1 MNPAA
6 HAFCATFRVQAP
18 IANAPMANI
27 AGGTLAGA
35 VTSAG
40 GLGLIGGGYGD
51 VSWIEQQ
58 FAIADH
64 PDVGVGLITWAV
76 QDQPD
81 LVKCLAAIGVRTF
94 FLSFGDPTVLLE
106 QIHEVGGRSICQVQT
121 FAEAKHAAS
130 SGADAIVAQG
140 NEAGGHGRDNESADD
155 LAARILA
162 EVPSTPLLIA
172 GGKTSGADLVQA
184 WQQGAAGIVVGTA
197 MYATTEALDTD
208 AVKQHL
214 ATATRNDIVRTTVFD
229 LVRGP
234 EWPPGYNGR
243 ALTNETTRRWHSNE
257 DALRAHL
264 DEQRAEYRH
273 ATATQDLSRRVIWA
287 GTGVDAVNAVMP
299 AADLTRRII
308 NDAESARDHA
318 PHPGSTSG
326 PGQPKATATH
336 GSPKTT

>member
-1 MNPAA
+1 MTPAA
-6 HAFCATFRVQAP
+6 QAFCATFRVPAP

-27 AGGTLAGA
+27 AGGALAGA
-35 VTSAG
+35 VTTAG

-58 FAIADH
+58 FATADH
-64 PDVGVGLITWAV
+64 PEVGVGLITWAV
-76 QDQPD
+76 DDRPD
-81 LVKCLAAIGVRTF
+81 LVECLAAIGVRTF

-121 FAEAKHAAS
+121 VAEAKQAAS

-172 GGKTSGADLVQA
+172 GGKTCGADLAQA
-184 WQQGAAGIVVGTA
+184 WDLGAAGIVVGTA
-197 MYATTEALDTD
+197 MYATIEALDTD
-208 AVKQHL
+208 AAKQRL
-214 ATATRNDIVRTTVFD
+214 ATSTRSDTVRTTVFD

-234 EWPPGYNGR
+234 EWPTGYNGR
-243 ALTNETTRRWHSNE
+243 ALTNRTTRRWHSHE
-257 DALRAHL
+257 DTLRAHL

-287 GTGVDAVNAVMP
+287 GTGVDAVNAVVP
-299 AADLTRRII
+299 ASDLTRRII
-308 NDAESARDHA
+308 KHAEAARDRA
-318 PHPGSTSG
+318 PHPRSAST
-326 PGQPKATATH
+326 PVQPEAVATH
-336 GSPKTT
+336 GSPRTT